1 MNCCGSKIPCTVHH
15 IKLFYCNANVMSVR
29 SDTTGEFLLF
39 VLLKILKLVKKIYTQ
54 HLQKKT
60 LMEIRKCL
68 DKVAVSPNSIKQLLG
83 VVLVHIRLETTNNN
97 LLCSDSSLSKWTST
111 SSIRLTSSYHVNI
124 LASNSVKRCL
134 CC

>member
-1 MNCCGSKIPCTVHH
+1 
-15 IKLFYCNANVMSVR
+15 MSGL
-29 SDTTGEFLLF
+29 DTTDEFLLF

-68 DKVAVSPNSIKQLLG
+68 DKVAVSPNCIKQWLG
-83 VVLVHIRLETTNNN
+83 VVLVHKRLETTNNN
-97 LLCSDSSLSKWTST
+97 LLCFDSSLSKWTST

-124 LASNSVKRCL
+124 LASNSVTVSLLLVLLASDSRILSHPCSAAGL
-134 CC
+134 LPSTYR